1 MTALARPTRLKY
13 LVDLND
19 SGVWGDDPDGVDDA
33 IVLRSTDIALDG
45 GWIISDP
52 AQRSIAPRDRR
63 AKTLAEGDLVVV
75 TSSGSAAHLGKT
87 ARVSL
92 EVAALG
98 PCFSNFV
105 QRLRPKQDAD
115 SRYLYYLLNSTYGAS
130 QLEMLGTTT
139 TGLRNLSG
147 SILGA
152 VRSPVADVVEQ
163 CDIADFLDDETARL
177 DALINKKRQLI
188 ELLEERRGALTLG
201 AVENPHWPR
210 VKLTL
215 LARLG
220 SGHTPSRDRPDWW
233 EDTTIPWVT
242 TGDVAQMRG
251 DRVEFIEETK
261 LSISELGLA
270 NSAADLHPA
279 GTVVLSRTAS
289 VGFSA
294 IMAHAMA
301 TSQDFATWT
310 CGPNLR
316 PRFLLLCLRAMRSEL
331 LGRLA
336 MGSTHKTIYM
346 PDIEGIRVPLPP
358 LEEQDRAVQEVWQRL
373 RPIDAA
379 VAAIQRQ
386 IELLRE
392 HRQTLITAA
401 VTGQLDVSKAA
412 A

>member
-1 MTALARPTRLKY
+1 MIALEQSRRLKY
-13 LVDLND
+13 LVELND
-19 SGVWGDDPDGVDDA
+19 SGVWGDDPGGADDA

-45 GWIISDP
+45 SWAISDP
-52 AQRSIAPRDRR
+52 ARRAISLRDRR

-87 ARVSL
+87 ARVSR
-92 EVAALG
+92 EVAALR

-105 QRLRPKQDAD
+105 QRLRANEDAD

-139 TGLRNLSG
+139 TGLRNLNG

-152 VRSPVADVVEQ
+152 VSCPVAAVAEQ
-163 CDIADFLDDETARL
+163 REIANFLDAATARI
-177 DALINKKRQLI
+177 DAVVAKKRQMI
-188 ELLEERRGALTLG
+188 HVLEERRV
-201 AVENPHWPR
+201 AVTVAGVANPAWPP

-233 EDTTIPWVT
+233 ENPTIPWIT

-251 DRVEFIEETK
+251 DRIELIEETK

-270 NSAADLHPA
+270 NSAAELHPA

-294 IMAHAMA
+294 IMARPMA

-310 CGPNLR
+310 CGPRLR
-316 PRFLLLCLRAMRSEL
+316 PRFLLLCLRVMRAEL

-346 PDIEGIRVPLPP
+346 PDIEGIRVPLPT
-358 LEEQDRAVQEVWQRL
+358 LEEQDQVVNDVWTRL
-373 RPIDAA
+373 RPIDAT
-379 VAAIQRQ
+379 VGAIELQ
-386 IELLRE
+386 IEFLRE
-392 HRQTLITAA
+392 HRQALITAA
-401 VTGQLDVSKAA
+401 VTGQFDVANGAA
-412 A
+412 